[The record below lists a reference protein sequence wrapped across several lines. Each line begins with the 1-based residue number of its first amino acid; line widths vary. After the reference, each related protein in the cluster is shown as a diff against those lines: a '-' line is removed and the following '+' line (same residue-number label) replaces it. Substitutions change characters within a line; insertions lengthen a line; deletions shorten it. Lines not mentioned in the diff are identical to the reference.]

1 MDKRNTGS
9 EGNARERGHPALDE
23 GGDAL
28 VPSGGARSNQLPMQ
42 GHVKNLLDGKISRRQ
57 FGKTLA
63 ALGFSAVAAES
74 LVRMISEADAQTLPR
89 ARGKSVEGTGA
100 EILVEALL
108 AAGVEYLFA
117 TTATGMTAIFDALT
131 LRPQMKFVLT
141 LQEGQATAMAH
152 GYELASGKTAAL
164 LVPGVAIPSAMNNL
178 YNAWK
183 DRSAIVAISDAQQ
196 TNFMGRNQFQQM
208 DDWLEPLQQFTKWRW
223 QINRPERLSEFTRR
237 AIKMA
242 GTPPGGPVHLRIPNN
257 ILGAP
262 KLKQTVYPQ
271 ELFRVDVNLP
281 PRPELIEA
289 AAQALLEAKSPYI
302 NVGHEVTRSGA
313 VGDVVRLAELLG
325 ARVSQGYSVYGDF
338 PFKHPLWAGFYGLGG
353 PKHLARSDAFLN
365 LGTEMP
371 SPGILAPTPPRKATV
386 IHARTEYE
394 DIGNFQPT
402 DIAIAGGV
410 REITTALID
419 AIEGMATAQRLAK
432 LREPRMAAAE
442 QDFAKRLADQRK
454 AAEDDWDASPMSWA
468 RMAWELDKNLA
479 EDAIVVS
486 ELDNRL
492 PYHWM
497 DFAPGKKRLIGQTT
511 GFALGWGVGAA
522 LGVKVARPD
531 HQVVCL
537 VGDGAFL
544 FGQTEALWVAARH
557 DIPITIVVFNNESYD
572 GERERIY
579 WFSPLARNKNTRE
592 QWKDISCYL
601 GDPLVDFAG
610 VSRAFGV
617 DAETVTEPGR
627 MAGALERAQ
636 RANRDGGAYLID
648 ARIMQ
653 QGHGANSTWHPD
665 ISIAGNRKRLI

>member
-1 MDKRNTGS
+1 MPLKAGKTPGN
-9 EGNARERGHPALDE
+9 EGVPPSTLGAKASPASSRA
-23 GGDAL
+23 GR
-28 VPSGGARSNQLPMQ
+28 PRSQPDSTQ
-42 GHVKNLLDGKISRRQ
+42 SQVKQLLDGTISRRQ
-57 FGKTLA
+57 FGKALA
-63 ALGFSAVAAES
+63 AIGFSAAAAES
-74 LVRMISEADAQTLPR
+74 LTRMVSEAGAQTVPLQ
-89 ARGKSVEGTGA
+89 RGRTVEGTGA
-100 EILVEALL
+100 EVFVEALL

-117 TTATGMTAIFDALT
+117 TTATGMTAIFDALAS
-131 LRPQMKFVLT
+131 RPQLKFMLT

-223 QINRPERLSEFTRR
+223 QINRPERLSEFVRR

-242 GTPPGGPVHLRIPNN
+242 GTPPGGPVHLRIPSNV
-257 ILGAP
+257 LGAA
-262 KLKQTVYPQ
+262 KMKQTVYPQ

-281 PRPELIEA
+281 PRPELVESA
-289 AAQALLEAKSPYI
+289 ARHLLEAENPYI
-302 NVGHEVTRSGA
+302 NVGHEVTRSGSVA
-313 VGDVVRLAELLG
+313 DVVRLAELIG

-338 PFKHPLWAGFYGLGG
+338 PFKHPLWSGFYGLGG
-353 PKHLARSDAFLN
+353 PKQLGRSDVFLN

-371 SPGILAPTPPRKATV
+371 SPGILAPTPPKKATV
-386 IHARTEYE
+386 IHARMEYE

-402 DIAIAGGV
+402 DIALAGGI
-410 REITTALID
+410 RETTTALID
-419 AIEGMATAQRLAK
+419 TIESMATSERLAK

-442 QDFAKRLADQRK
+442 GEFQKRLEDQRK
-454 AAEDDWDASPMSWA
+454 SAEQDWEASPISWA
-468 RMAWELDKNLA
+468 RMAWELDRNLA
-479 EDAIVVS
+479 EDAIIVS

-522 LGVKVARPD
+522 LGVKVAQPD
-531 HQVVCL
+531 KQVVCL
-537 VGDGAFL
+537 LGDGALL
-544 FGQTEALWVAARH
+544 FGQTEALWAAARH
-557 DIPITIVVFNNESYD
+557 QIPVTIVVFNNESYD

-579 WFSPLARNKNTRE
+579 WFSPLARNRQTRD

-617 DAETVTEPGR
+617 EAETVLKPD
-627 MAGALERAQ
+627 ALEPALKRAQ
-636 RANRDGGAYLID
+636 QVNTDGGAYLID

-653 QGHGANSTWHPD
+653 QGHGANSTWRPD
-665 ISIAGNRKRLI
+665 ISIARNRKRLI

>member
-1 MDKRNTGS
+1 MGAEDAGK
-9 EGNARERGHPALDE
+9 EGL
-23 GGDAL
+23 
-28 VPSGGARSNQLPMQ
+28 STQ
-42 GHVKNLLDGKISRRQ
+42 GQVKNLLDGAISRRD
-57 FGKTLA
+57 FGKALA
-63 ALGFSAVAAES
+63 AIGFSAAAAES
-74 LVRMISEADAQTLPR
+74 LTRMVAEADAQTLPPQ
-89 ARGKSVEGTGA
+89 RGKTVEGTGA
-100 EILVEALL
+100 EIFVEALL

-117 TTATGMTAIFDALT
+117 TTATGMTAIFDALAS
-131 LRPQMKFVLT
+131 RPRLKFMLT

-223 QINRPERLSEFTRR
+223 QINRPERVSEFVRR

-242 GTPPGGPVHLRIPNN
+242 GTPPGGPVHLRIPSN
-257 ILGAP
+257 ILGAA

-281 PRPELIEA
+281 PKPELVEA
-289 AAQALLEAKSPYI
+289 AARALLEADNPYI
-302 NVGHEVTRSGA
+302 NVGHEVTRSGS
-313 VGDVVRLAELLG
+313 VQDVVRLAELIG

-338 PFKHPLWAGFYGLGG
+338 PFKHPLWSGFYGLGG
-353 PKHLARSDAFLN
+353 PKHLGRSDAFLN

-371 SPGILAPTPPRKATV
+371 SPGILAPSPPRKATV
-386 IHARTEYE
+386 IHARMEYE

-402 DIAIAGGV
+402 DIAIAGGI

-419 AIEGMATAQRLAK
+419 AIESMATSDRLAK

-442 QDFAKRLADQRK
+442 EEFTKRLADQRK
-454 AAEDDWDASPMSWA
+454 SAEEHWDAAPISWA
-468 RMAWELDKNLA
+468 RLAWELDRNLA
-479 EDAIVVS
+479 EDAIIVS

-522 LGVKVARPD
+522 LGVKVAQPD
-531 HQVVCL
+531 QQVVCL

-557 DIPITIVVFNNESYD
+557 EIPITIVVFNNESYD

-579 WFSPLARNKNTRE
+579 WFSPLARSRETRD

-601 GDPLVDFAG
+601 GNPLVDFAG

-617 DAETVTEPGR
+617 EAETVAAPGDLKD
-627 MAGALERAQ
+627 ALARAQ
-636 RANRDGGAYLID
+636 QANRDGRAYLID
-648 ARIMQ
+648 AKIMQ

-665 ISIAGNRKRLI
+665 ISIARNRKRLI

>member
-1 MDKRNTGS
+1 MATRIPGS
-9 EGNARERGHPALDE
+9 
-23 GGDAL
+23 GGVAPTA
-28 VPSGGARSNQLPMQ
+28 VAPSGSTQDSIR
-42 GHVKNLLDGKISRRQ
+42 NLLDGAISRRQ
-57 FGKTLA
+57 FGKALA
-63 ALGFSAVAAES
+63 AIGFSAAAAES
-74 LVRMISEADAQTLPR
+74 LTRMVSEADALTLP
-89 ARGKSVEGTGA
+89 AERGRRVEGTGA

-117 TTATGMTAIFDALT
+117 TTATGMTAIFDALA
-131 LRPQMKFVLT
+131 LRPELKFMLT
-141 LQEGQATAMAH
+141 LQEGQAAAMAH
-152 GYELASGKTAAL
+152 GYELASGKTAVL

-183 DRSAIVAISDAQQ
+183 DRSAIVAISDAQR
-196 TNFMGRNQFQQM
+196 TSFMGRNQFQQM

-223 QINRPERLSEFTRR
+223 QINRAERLSEFTRR

-242 GTPPGGPVHLRIPNN
+242 GTPPGGPVHLRIPSNV
-257 ILGAP
+257 LDAP
-262 KLKQTVYPQ
+262 KLRQAVYPQ
-271 ELFRVDVNLP
+271 ELFRVDVHLP
-281 PRPELIEA
+281 PKPDLLEA
-289 AAQALLEAKSPYI
+289 AARALLEADSPYL

-353 PKHLARSDAFLN
+353 PKHLGQCDVFLN

-371 SPGILAPTPPRKATV
+371 GPGILAPSPPGNATV
-386 IHARTEYE
+386 IHARMEYE
-394 DIGNFQPT
+394 DIANFQPT
-402 DIAIAGGV
+402 DIALAGGI

-419 AIEGMATAQRLAK
+419 AIESMATGERLSK
-432 LREPRMAAAE
+432 IREPRMAAARE
-442 QDFAKRLADQRK
+442 DFAKRLEDQRASAEPDWN
-454 AAEDDWDASPMSWA
+454 AAPISWA
-468 RMAWELDKNLA
+468 RMAWELDQHLA
-479 EDAIVVS
+479 GDAIIVS

-522 LGVKVARPD
+522 LGVKVAQPD
-531 HQVVCL
+531 RQVVCL

-544 FGQTEALWVAARH
+544 FGQTEALWAAARH
-557 DIPITIVVFNNESYD
+557 EIPITIVVFNNESYD

-579 WFSPLARNKNTRE
+579 WFSPLARNRETRD

-601 GDPLVDFAG
+601 GDPLVDFAA

-617 DAETVTEPGR
+617 EAETVLEP
-627 MAGALERAQ
+627 AGLEAALQRAQ
-636 RANRDGGAYLID
+636 SVNRDGAPYLID

-665 ISIAGNRKRLI
+665 ISIARIRKRPI

>member
-1 MDKRNTGS
+1 MRTRIPG
-9 EGNARERGHPALDE
+9 
-23 GGDAL
+23 
-28 VPSGGARSNQLPMQ
+28 SGGVASNAGPPPNTTQ
-42 GHVKNLLDGKISRRQ
+42 GSIKGLLDGAISRRQ
-57 FGKTLA
+57 FGKALA
-63 ALGFSAVAAES
+63 AMGFSAAAAES
-74 LVRMISEADAQTLPR
+74 LTRMVSEADAQTLP
-89 ARGKSVEGTGA
+89 AERGRRVEGTGA

-117 TTATGMTAIFDALT
+117 TTATGMTAIFDALA
-131 LRPQMKFVLT
+131 LRPELKFMLT

-152 GYELASGKTAAL
+152 GYELASGRTAVL

-183 DRSAIVAISDAQQ
+183 DRSAIVAISDAQR
-196 TNFMGRNQFQQM
+196 TSFIGRNQFQQM

-223 QINRPERLSEFTRR
+223 QINHAERLSEFTRR

-242 GTPPGGPVHLRIPNN
+242 GTPPGGPVHLRIPSNV
-257 ILGAP
+257 LDAP

-271 ELFRVDVNLP
+271 ELFRVDVDLP
-281 PRPELIEA
+281 PKPDLLEA
-289 AAQALLEAKSPYI
+289 AARALLEAHSPYL

-313 VGDVVRLAELLG
+313 GGDVVRLAELLG

-353 PKHLARSDAFLN
+353 PQRLGQCDVFLN

-371 SPGILAPTPPRKATV
+371 GPGILAPSPPGKATV
-386 IHARTEYE
+386 IHARMEYE

-402 DIAIAGGV
+402 DIALAGGI

-419 AIEGMATAQRLAK
+419 AIEGMATGERLAK
-432 LREPRMAAAE
+432 IREPRMTAARE
-442 QDFAKRLADQRK
+442 DFAKRLEDQR
-454 AAEDDWDASPMSWA
+454 ASAEEDWNHAPISWA
-468 RMAWELDKNLA
+468 RMAWELDRHLA
-479 EDAIVVS
+479 RDAIIVS

-497 DFAPGKKRLIGQTT
+497 DFAPERKRLIGQTT

-522 LGVKVARPD
+522 LGVKVAQPD
-531 HQVVCL
+531 KQVVCL

-544 FGQTEALWVAARH
+544 FGQTEALWAAARH
-557 DIPITIVVFNNESYD
+557 EIPITIVVFNNESYD

-579 WFSPLARNKNTRE
+579 WFSPLARNRETRD

-601 GDPLVDFAG
+601 GDPLVDFAA

-617 DAETVTEPGR
+617 EAETVLEP
-627 MAGALERAQ
+627 AGMEAALERAQ
-636 RANRDGGAYLID
+636 VVNRDGGAYLID

-665 ISIAGNRKRLI
+665 ISIARVRKRLI

>member
-1 MDKRNTGS
+1 MGRKRPGG
-9 EGNARERGHPALDE
+9 EG
-23 GGDAL
+23 
-28 VPSGGARSNQLPMQ
+28 VPPSHSTQ
-42 GHVKNLLDGKISRRQ
+42 GHYKSFLDGAISRRQ
-57 FGKTLA
+57 FGKALA
-63 ALGFSAVAAES
+63 AIGFSAAAAES
-74 LVRMISEADAQTLPR
+74 LIRMVSEADAQTLP
-89 ARGKSVEGTGA
+89 AERGNSVEGTGA

-117 TTATGMTAIFDALT
+117 TTATGMTAIFDALAS
-131 LRPQMKFVLT
+131 RPQLKFLLT

-152 GYELASGKTAAL
+152 GYELASGRTAVL
-164 LVPGVAIPSAMNNL
+164 LVPGVAVPSAMNNL

-183 DRSAIVAISDAQQ
+183 DRSAIVAISDSAQ
-196 TNFMGRNQFQQM
+196 TIFGGRNQFQQM

-223 QINRPERLSEFTRR
+223 QVNRPERLSEFTRR

-242 GTPPGGPVHLRIPNN
+242 GTPPGGPVHLRIPINV
-257 ILGAP
+257 LGEP

-271 ELFRVDVNLP
+271 QLFRVDVNLP
-281 PRPELIEA
+281 PKPELLES
-289 AAQALLEAKSPYI
+289 AAQALLESDAPFI

-313 VGDVVRLAELLG
+313 VDDVVRLAETLG

-338 PFKHPLWAGFYGLGG
+338 PFKHPLWAGFYGLGA
-353 PKHLARSDAFLN
+353 PKHLGRSDVFLN

-371 SPGILAPTPPRKATV
+371 GPGILAPSPPRKATV
-386 IHARTEYE
+386 IHARMEYE

-402 DIAIAGGV
+402 DIALAGGI

-419 AIEGMATAQRLAK
+419 AIEGMATRERLAK
-432 LREPRMAAAE
+432 LREPRMDAARE
-442 QDFAKRLADQRK
+442 EFAKRLEDQRSE
-454 AAEDDWDASPMSWA
+454 AQEHWNAVPISWA
-468 RMAWELDKNLA
+468 RMAWELDRHLA
-479 EDAIVVS
+479 EDAIIVS

-522 LGVKVARPD
+522 LGVKVAEPD
-531 HQVVCL
+531 RQVVCL

-544 FGQTEALWVAARH
+544 FGQTEALWAAARH

-579 WFSPLARNKNTRE
+579 WFSPLARNRETRD

-601 GDPLVDFAG
+601 GDPLVDFAA

-617 DAETVTEPGR
+617 EAETVLEP
-627 MAGALERAQ
+627 AGMEAALQRAQ
-636 RANRDGGAYLID
+636 SVNRDGGAYLID

-665 ISIAGNRKRLI
+665 ISIARNRKRLI